1 MAFGRPNPR
10 DDAREQQA
18 RQWLQRQ
25 NGFAVASLV
34 LGVFSFIE
42 LGAIPIFSAAAIGLG
57 VVGLRQLKDPT
68 GQRTRGRVLVRVG
81 LALGAVSLCIGMTL
95 YSMHR
100 WR

>member
-18 RQWLQRQ
+18 REWMQKQ

-42 LGAIPIFSAAAIGLG
+42 LGTIPVFSGAAIGLG
-57 VVGLRQLKDPT
+57 VIGLRQLRDPA
-68 GQRTRGRVLVRVG
+68 GQRTQGRLLAIAG
-81 LALGAVSLCIGMTL
+81 LALGAISLCAGVTL

>member
-10 DDAREQQA
+10 DDGREQQA
-18 RQWLQRQ
+18 REWLQRQ

-42 LGAIPIFSAAAIGLG
+42 LGAIPIFSGAAIGLG
-57 VVGLRQLKDPT
+57 VVGLRQLKAST
-68 GQRTRGRVLVRVG
+68 GQRTHGRALAIVG
-81 LALGAVSLCIGMTL
+81 LALGAISLCVGTTL

>member
-10 DDAREQQA
+10 DTAREQQA

-42 LGAIPIFSAAAIGLG
+42 LGTIPLFSAAAIGLG
-57 VVGLRQLKDPT
+57 VVGIRQLKAPT
-68 GQRTRGRVLVRVG
+68 GPRTQGRRLAVIGLV
-81 LALGAVSLCIGMTL
+81 LGAISLCIGLTL